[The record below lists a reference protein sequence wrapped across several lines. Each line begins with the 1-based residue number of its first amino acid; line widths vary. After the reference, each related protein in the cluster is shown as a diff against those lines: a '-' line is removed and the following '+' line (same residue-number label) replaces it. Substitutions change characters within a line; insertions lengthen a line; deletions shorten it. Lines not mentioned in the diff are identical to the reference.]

1 MASEVLALI
10 VDDDAGCLHLLQE
23 ILEGLDLRVMTATR
37 PKAALRQ
44 MESAMPDILV
54 TDLRMPEMS
63 GLDLVRAALRLARE
77 TYCVVITG
85 FASDEVTTEA
95 YRVGVRDLLL
105 KPINVTETEARLRNA
120 SEMVGLQREVRA
132 LRAARTLGQDDGR
145 AGRCVE
151 RAGELTDLPAL
162 PGLAGPVAL
171 PEWDETLHRLKR
183 LAALR
188 RERLID
194 EAEFEEKKR
203 ILLARL

>member
-1 MASEVLALI
+1 MTSEVSVLI

-23 ILEGLDLRVMTATR
+23 ILEGLGLRVTTATR

-44 MESAMPDILV
+44 MQAEMPDILV

-63 GLDLVRAALRLARE
+63 GLDLVRTTLERARA

-105 KPINVTETEARLRNA
+105 KPINVTEVEARMRNA
-120 SEMVGLQREVRA
+120 REMVGLRREVRA
-132 LRAARTLGQDDGR
+132 LRAARTTGPRDGR
-145 AGRCVE
+145 AGQSVE

-162 PGLAGPVAL
+162 PGLAGPVGL
-171 PEWDETLHRLKR
+171 PGWDETLHRLKR

-188 RERLID
+188 REGLIG

>member
-1 MASEVLALI
+1 MASHVSVLI

-23 ILEGLDLRVMTATR
+23 ILEGLQLRVTTAAR
-37 PKAALRQ
+37 PKAALCQ
-44 MESAMPDILV
+44 MQAEMPDILV

-63 GLDLVRAALRLARE
+63 GLELVRATLGLARE
-77 TYCVVITG
+77 TYCIVITG

-105 KPINVTETEARLRNA
+105 KPINVTEVEARMRNA
-120 SEMVGLQREVRA
+120 REMVRLRREVRA
-132 LRAARTLGQDDGR
+132 LRAVQATGPADGR
-145 AGRCVE
+145 VGHIAG

-162 PGLAGPVAL
+162 PGFAGPVGL
-171 PEWDETLHRLKR
+171 PGWDETLHRLKR

-188 RERLID
+188 RDGVIG

-203 ILLARL
+203 LLLERL